1 MTQTLALLLDAYR
14 ELNSKKLF
22 WITMFISLIVVA
34 VYAMFGL
41 NDRGL
46 TFLWWTFDLP
56 FLNTKTIPAEK
67 LYKFMF
73 ANIGI
78 PVWLTWAAAI
88 LALISTASII
98 PDFIA
103 GGAVELTLSKPIG
116 RARLFLTK
124 FATGL
129 LFVGLQVLVFTTA
142 CFLVIGLRGGAWE
155 FRLFLAVPI
164 VLVFFSYIYSLC
176 AVLGLVTRSTIASLL
191 LTILV
196 WLVFWGVNTTDG
208 IFLMQRERTQLN
220 LERTTR
226 KVERGEALAR
236 RELDKARA
244 AGQPVPGEAE
254 PLPEDAADSLE
265 AYNAF
270 LRGARSDRD
279 KAVASAETWRRWSR
293 YIYAVKTVLPK
304 TDETIKLLNRYLLTE
319 EDVALFNPPGRR
331 RNGRDREDDAPV
343 ELGDPDTAPELA
355 RRTEAAIRD
364 RSVAWIL
371 GTSLAFEAVILAI
384 GTVIFVRRDF

>member
-1 MTQTLALLLDAYR
+1 MRQTVALLVDAYR

-22 WITMFISLIVVA
+22 WITLFISLLVVA

-56 FLNTKTIPAEK
+56 MLNTRVMPAEK

-78 PVWLTWAAAI
+78 PIWLTWAATI
-88 LALISTASII
+88 LALVSTASII

-103 GGAVELTLSKPIG
+103 GGAIELTLSKPIG

-124 FATGL
+124 FVTGL

-155 FRLFLAVPI
+155 LRLFLAVPI
-164 VLVFFSYIYSLC
+164 VLVFFSYLFSVC
-176 AVLGLVTRSTIASLL
+176 AVLGLTTRSTIASLL

-196 WLVFWGVNTTDG
+196 WLFFWGVNITDG
-208 IFLMQRERTQLN
+208 IFVIQRERTRLN

-226 KVERGEALAR
+226 TVERGEALAR
-236 RELDKARA
+236 REIDKARA
-244 AGQPVPGEAE
+244 EGTPVPGVDA
-254 PLPEDAADSLE
+254 PLPSGAADELE
-265 AYNAF
+265 AFNA
-270 LRGARSDRD
+270 LLHGARAERA
-279 KAVASAETWRRWSR
+279 KAEDSAATWERWSG
-293 YIYAVKTVLPK
+293 YVFAAKTILPK
-304 TDETIKLLNRYLLTE
+304 TDETIKLLNRYLLTS
-319 EDVALFNPPGRR
+319 EDVALFQPEGAR
-331 RNGRDREDDAPV
+331 RNGANG
-343 ELGDPDTAPELA
+343 ELADFGDPEVAKRAERAL
-355 RRTEAAIRD
+355 RG
-364 RSVAWIL
+364 RSIAWVL
-371 GTSLAFEAVILAI
+371 GTSLLFEAVVLGI